1 MSSDLH
7 IHTTA
12 SDGQYA
18 PEKILSM
25 ARQAGLRYIAI
36 TDHDNVDGLRNL
48 YEAGMLPGHGMRVI
62 PGIEFSAQNTEHE
75 VHILGYDI
83 DIYDKNLS
91 DSLNDIV
98 EARWTRFSK
107 MVENLRGMALRK
119 QMY

>member
-107 MVENLRGMALRK
+107 MVENLRGL
-119 QMY
+119 